1 MRATPAAW
9 FALLTGIALVGF
21 NLGGSRRADEAR
33 AAMPASDVAS
43 RVDRLLTTELFA
55 PKPEKGAAASTATST
70 ASAGGASTT
79 SVTASK
85 MEKNALAKP
94 ADDETFL
101 RRVSL
106 DLTGE
111 LPTLNQMTA
120 YALDPAKDKRAKVV
134 NQLLAEDKFGQ
145 NWGRYWRDVIMYR
158 RTEDRALISAPALEQ
173 YLKDEFNKGTG
184 WDKIATELL
193 TATGNVQ
200 ENGRTAILMAQ
211 QGEAEETA
219 AEVSRIFLGIQI
231 QCAQCHDHPTDKWKR
246 QTFHELAAFFPR
258 IAVRRVDDGDKRG
271 FEVVSVN
278 RDRPGKAGG
287 GPRKGSTE
295 HYMPD
300 LKDPSA
306 KGTLIQPKFFVNQQ
320 TLTPGLTDLD
330 RRETLAK
337 WMTSQDNPWFAK
349 AFVNRVWSEMVGEG
363 FYEPVDDMGPERHPT
378 APKTLDLLSREFA
391 SSGYDIKWLFRT
403 ITATEA
409 YQRASRS
416 RRNIDETPF
425 TASCPQRL
433 RADQL
438 YDAILSA
445 LGIAEPTGRGGEGK
459 GPYARIGG
467 PRQQF
472 AQAFGYDPSDPREE
486 VQGGIPQALV
496 MMNSSL
502 VNNAINAGNSRS
514 VLGKLLADTKD
525 NEQAVAELYLR
536 CLAREPSKSEKKAAL
551 EHIQSVK
558 SRNEA
563 FEDLLW
569 VLMNSTE
576 FLHRR

>member
-1 MRATPAAW
+1 MRTTAPVW
-9 FALLTGIALVGF
+9 FALISLVGLF
-21 NLGGSRRADEAR
+21 TFVRVD
-33 AAMPASDVAS
+33 AAMPASDVAT
-43 RVDRLLTTELFA
+43 RVDRLLVTELL
-55 PKPEKGAAASTATST
+55 KDKT
-70 ASAGGASTT
+70 
-79 SVTASK
+79 
-85 MEKNALAKP
+85 NLAKP

-134 NQLLAEDKFGQ
+134 NQLLADEKFGQ

-158 RTEDRALISAPALEQ
+158 RTEDRAMIAIPALEE
-173 YLKDEFNKGTG
+173 YLKDELNKGTS
-184 WDKIATELL
+184 WDKIATGLI

-211 QGEAEETA
+211 DGMAEEVA
-219 AEVSRIFLGIQI
+219 SEVSRIFLGIQI

-246 QTFHELAAFFPR
+246 QQFHELASFFPR
-258 IAVRRVDDGDKRG
+258 IAIRRVDDGGKRS

-278 RDRPGKAGG
+278 RARPAGAGG
-287 GPRKGSTE
+287 MRKGSTE

-300 LKDPSA
+300 LNDPSA
-306 KGTLIQPKFFVNQQ
+306 KGTLTQPKFFVNQQ
-320 TLTPGLTDLD
+320 TLAPGLSDVE

-337 WMTSQDNPWFAK
+337 WLTSPENPWFAK
-349 AFVNRVWSEMVGEG
+349 AFVNRLWSEMVGEG
-363 FYEPVDDMGPERHPT
+363 FYEPVDDMGPERQAS
-378 APKTLDLLSREFA
+378 APKTIDLLSREFA
-391 SSGYDIKWLFRT
+391 SSSYDVKWLFRT

-416 RRNIDETPF
+416 RRNIEETPF

-445 LGIAEPTGRGGEGK
+445 LGIAEPAATRGAAGAGA
-459 GPYARIGG
+459 GPYARLGG

-502 VNNAINAGNSRS
+502 INNAINASNSRS

-536 CLAREPSKSEKKAAL
+536 CLAREPSKSEKKAAM
-551 EHIQSVK
+551 EHINSVK

-569 VLMNSTE
+569 ALMNSTE

>member
-1 MRATPAAW
+1 MA
-9 FALLTGIALVGF
+9 
-21 NLGGSRRADEAR
+21 EE
-33 AAMPASDVAS
+33 VAS
-43 RVDRLLTTELFA
+43 
-55 PKPEKGAAASTATST
+55 
-70 ASAGGASTT
+70 
-79 SVTASK
+79 
-85 MEKNALAKP
+85 
-94 ADDETFL
+94 
-101 RRVSL
+101 
-106 DLTGE
+106 
-111 LPTLNQMTA
+111 
-120 YALDPAKDKRAKVV
+120 
-134 NQLLAEDKFGQ
+134 
-145 NWGRYWRDVIMYR
+145 
-158 RTEDRALISAPALEQ
+158 
-173 YLKDEFNKGTG
+173 
-184 WDKIATELL
+184 
-193 TATGNVQ
+193 
-200 ENGRTAILMAQ
+200 
-211 QGEAEETA
+211 
-219 AEVSRIFLGIQI
+219 EVSRIFLGIQI

-246 QTFHELAAFFPR
+246 QQFHELASFFPR
-258 IAVRRVDDGDKRG
+258 IAIRRVDDGGKRG

-278 RDRPGKAGG
+278 RERPAGKGG
-287 GPRKGSTE
+287 MRKGSTE

-306 KGTLIQPKFFVNQQ
+306 KGTLTQPKFFVNQQ
-320 TLTPGLTDLD
+320 TLSPGMSDAE
-330 RRETLAK
+330 RRDTLAK
-337 WMTSQDNPWFAK
+337 WLTSPENPWFAK
-349 AFVNRVWSEMVGEG
+349 AFVNRLWAEMVGEG
-363 FYEPVDDMGPERHPT
+363 FYEPVDDMGPERQAS
-378 APKTLDLLSREFA
+378 APKTIDLLSREFA
-391 SSGYDIKWLFRT
+391 SSGYDVKWLFRT

-433 RADQL
+433 RADPL

-445 LGIAEPTGRGGEGK
+445 LGIAEPAATRGGAGAGA
-459 GPYARIGG
+459 GPYARLGG

-502 VNNAINAGNSRS
+502 INNAINASNSRS

-551 EHIQSVK
+551 EHISSVK

-569 VLMNSTE
+569 ALMNSTE